1 MTCVRDPLWWLLHG
15 LQAHTSKKFSRIQNQ
30 NLYKD
35 FWKFFLVEKK
45 LHFPR
50 CVGTNIDD
58 FQWQAVKYLRHL
70 PTRACRHV
78 PTLPDFLIDDI
89 MCICI
94 CTRSCICVFDGRHV
108 PTMQDFLID
117 ECLYLCATHVKS
129 AKDPIESNNA
139 QTSKAPTPASSKN
152 CAKGQELHWSMT
164 GGLSHMCRKAKPDS
178 NWWPSLCLMQSQI
191 IGNPS
196 KWLKLLFCWMS

>member
-35 FWKFFLVEKK
+35 FWKFFIVEKK

-94 CTRSCICVFDGRHV
+94 CTRSCICVFGGRHV
-108 PTMQDFLID
+108 PNMQDFLID
-117 ECLYLCATHVKS
+117 ECLYLCATRVKVQMGQLKVTMHKHQRRRHQP
-129 AKDPIESNNA
+129 AVKIAPKD
-139 QTSKAPTPASSKN
+139 KN
-152 CAKGQELHWSMT
+152 CTDQWQAASAI
-164 GGLSHMCRKAKPDS
+164 CAAR
-178 NWWPSLCLMQSQI
+178 QSQI
-191 IGNPS
+191 QTDDPKFGWCRV
-196 KWLKLLFCWMS
+196 KWLVNCLI